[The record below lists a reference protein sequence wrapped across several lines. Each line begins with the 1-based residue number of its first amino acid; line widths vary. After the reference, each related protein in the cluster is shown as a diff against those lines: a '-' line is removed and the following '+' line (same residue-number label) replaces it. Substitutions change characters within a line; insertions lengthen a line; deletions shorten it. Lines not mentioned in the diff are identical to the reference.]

1 MKHELGRQMM
11 KKFVGLGANTY
22 SYLNNNDDDKKVK
35 GIKKSVIKRN
45 LKFRGYKKWLKHL
58 KLKIAL
64 CKMLQFHLI
73 SWCGISPKTMQ
84 KLCLSSKF

>member
-1 MKHELGRQMM
+1 MVVLMKHELGRQMM

-58 KLKIAL
+58 KLKITL
-64 CKMLQFHLI
+64 CEMR
-73 SWCGISPKTMQ
+73 
-84 KLCLSSKF
+84 